1 MVDFVTYWS
10 MEGVSGFFRVFWFF
24 ILFEFPRFIVMD
36 YSMLL
41 VYWIKGKFAEKD
53 YQEARE
59 DFLSAKP
66 FISVIVPGKNE
77 GENFERLVESLEE
90 QTYRNFEIIIV
101 DDGSDD
107 HSTVI
112 GRHLEKQGRID
123 KFISNTVRG
132 GKASAANTALRY
144 ATGEFIVHLDADS
157 SLRYDA
163 IEEIMIPF
171 YMDSKI
177 GAVGG
182 NLEVRNPDVNLSTT
196 FQQIEY
202 NIFIMVGRMVTS
214 SLGILRIVSGAF
226 GAFRKEALDKVYG
239 WDIGPGLDGDIT
251 IKIRKLG
258 YRVHFEPKATIF
270 TTVPESFIS
279 LAKQR
284 MRWSRSLVRFRLRKH
299 NNLFMPFETFDLRN
313 FLTVAENIFFN
324 FILNFFW
331 YIYMIDIIVNFNQE
345 ILYVLVAGIMLYS
358 TSKLLQYIVVLI
370 LSKDWK
376 RKLKYLAYLPGMVF
390 YTGYYMRFIRT
401 AAYLK
406 ELFFKDSFSD
416 NWNPLKTSAQAKIL
430 EKNIERIFSKTG
442 S

>member
-1 MVDFVTYWS
+1 MVDFVTFWS
-10 MEGVSGFFRVFWFF
+10 MEGLSGFFRVFWFF
-24 ILFEFPRFIVMD
+24 FLFEFPRFILMD
-36 YSMLL
+36 FAMLI
-41 VYWIKGKFAEKD
+41 VYWVKGNFAERD

-59 DFLSAKP
+59 EFLSAKP

-107 HSTVI
+107 QSTLI
-112 GRHLEKQGRID
+112 GRHLEKHGRID
-123 KFISNTVRG
+123 KFISHFERG
-132 GKASAANTALRY
+132 GKASAANTAYRY
-144 ATGEFIVHLDADS
+144 ATGEFVVHLDADS
-157 SLRYDA
+157 SLQYDA

-171 YMDSKI
+171 YMDSKV

-182 NLEVRNPDVNLSTT
+182 NLEVRNPDVNLCTT

-258 YRVHFEPKATIF
+258 YKVHFEPKATIY
-270 TTVPESFIS
+270 TTVPEDFIS

-284 MRWSRSLVRFRLRKH
+284 TRWSRSLVRFRLRKH
-299 NNLFMPFETFDLRN
+299 NNLFKAFDTFNIRN
-313 FLTVAENIFFN
+313 FLTVADNIFFN

-331 YIYMIDIIVNFNQE
+331 YVYMIDIIVNFNQE
-345 ILYVLVAGIMLYS
+345 ILYVLVAGLMLYS
-358 TSKLLQYIVVLI
+358 TSKFLQYLVVLI
-370 LSKDWK
+370 LSRDWK
-376 RKLKYLAYLPGMVF
+376 QKLQYLAYLPGMVI
-390 YTGYYMRFIRT
+390 YTGYYIRFIRT
-401 AAYLK
+401 VAYLK
-406 ELFFKDSFSD
+406 ELLFKSSFDD
-416 NWNPLKTSAQAKIL
+416 NWNPYKTSAQAKKL
-430 EKNIERIFSKTG
+430 EGQIEEFFSKTA

>member
-59 DFLSAKP
+59 DFLSVKP

-226 GAFRKEALDKVYG
+226 GAFRKEALDKVHG

-358 TSKLLQYIVVLI
+358 TSKFLQYVVVLI
-370 LSKDWK
+370 LSRDWK

-430 EKNIERIFSKTG
+430 EKNIERVFSKTG